1 MNLYQIV
8 VKLEH
13 SFAEIIQVVQK
24 AFGNNAMSAVQIKV
38 WHKRFKDG
46 QQSVESDPHST
57 RPTTSRTHGNVEC
70 VGAAINKDWRLTVQ
84 ELGAEPWIPNTTV
97 SDFDTG
103 SWHETC
109 HGKIHSMASA
119 TRAEGTLC
127 CSC

>member
-1 MNLYQIV
+1 MI
-8 VKLEH
+8 
-13 SFAEIIQVVQK
+13 QK
-24 AFGNNAMSAVQIKV
+24 AFRGDAMRAEQIEV
-38 WHKRFKDG
+38 WHKHFKYG
-46 QQSVESDPHST
+46 QESVESDPCSG
-57 RPTTSRTHGNVEC
+57 RPATSRTPENVEC